1 VKSAEPR
8 WVQRV
13 VVDAIHLDQ
22 IREHGGLPGL
32 RDAGL
37 LLSALARPRHK
48 WTYKRRPDIASLAAA
63 YGYGIV
69 KNHPYRD
76 GNKRVA
82 FLTMVVF
89 LGLNGLDLVAE
100 EADVVTIMLTAAA
113 GQCTEAELAKWIR
126 SHAVELR

>member
-1 VKSAEPR
+1 MEAAEPR

-13 VVDAIHLDQ
+13 VVDAIHVDQ

-32 RDAGL
+32 RDEGL
-37 LLSALARPRHK
+37 LESALARPRHK
-48 WTYKRRPDIASLAAA
+48 WTYKRRPDLSSLAAA

-89 LGLNGLDLVAE
+89 LGLNGFDLVAD
-100 EADVVTIMLTAAA
+100 EADVVTTMLTAAA
-113 GQCTEAELAKWIR
+113 GNCSEAEPARWVR
-126 SHAVELR
+126 SHIVELR

>member
-1 VKSAEPR
+1 MKVAEPR

-32 RDAGL
+32 RDEGL
-37 LLSALARPRHK
+37 LESALARPRHK
-48 WTYKRRPDIASLAAA
+48 WTYKRRPDLASLAAA
-63 YGYGIV
+63 YGFGIA

-89 LGLNGLDLVAE
+89 LGLNGFDLVAE
-100 EADVVTIMLTAAA
+100 EADVVTTMLNAAA
-113 GQCTEAELAKWIR
+113 GHCSEAELARWIR
-126 SHAVELR
+126 LNIVEFR

>member
-1 VKSAEPR
+1 
-8 WVQRV
+8 VQRV

-32 RDAGL
+32 RDEGL
-37 LLSALARPRHK
+37 LEAALARPRHK
-48 WTYKRRPDIASLAAA
+48 WTYKRRPDLASLAAA

-82 FLTMVVF
+82 FLVMVVF
-89 LGLNGLDLVAE
+89 LGLNGFDLVAE
-100 EADVVTIMLTAAA
+100 EADVVTTMLKAAA
-113 GQCTEAELAKWIR
+113 GGCSEADLARWIR
-126 SHAVELR
+126 SHIVELR

>member
-1 VKSAEPR
+1 MKAAEPR

-32 RDAGL
+32 RDEGL
-37 LLSALARPRHK
+37 LESALARPRHK
-48 WTYKRRPDIASLAAA
+48 WTYKRRPDLASLAAA
-63 YGYGIV
+63 YGHGIV
-69 KNHPYRD
+69 KNNPYRD

-89 LGLNGLDLVAE
+89 LGLNGFDLVVE
-100 EADVVTIMLTAAA
+100 EPGVVTIMFTAAA
-113 GQCTEAELAKWIR
+113 GRCPEGDLAKWIR
-126 SHAVELR
+126 LHTVELR